1 MLESNMLT
9 DNVGNVKAVR
19 ETSGGS
25 TGRVVDTI
33 RVIVGTGSGDEVVV
47 VSIVDERVT
56 KDKESPRFD
65 LWCKKSNNEEE

>member
-1 MLESNMLT
+1 MLT

-19 ETSGGS
+19 ETSGGL
-25 TGRVVDTI
+25 TGRVIDTI
-33 RVIVGTGSGDEVVV
+33 RVIVGASSGDKVIV

-56 KDKESPRFD
+56 EDEESPRFD

>member
-1 MLESNMLT
+1 MLT

-19 ETSGGS
+19 ETSSGS
-25 TGRVVDTI
+25 TGRVIDTI
-33 RVIVGTGSGDEVVV
+33 WVIVGASGGDKVIV

-65 LWCKKSNNEEE
+65 LWCKKSNKQEEWN